1 MKNRQSIPAAQ
12 PELKNLLS
20 LLSLDKLLHIQKMN
34 ATIAQKNNIS
44 FITISVYPKL
54 VDRVRYFVVTFVTD
68 CNIGV
73 CNLNF
78 LMTVIRK

>member
-44 FITISVYPKL
+44 FITMSYTELGLHISI
-54 VDRVRYFVVTFVTD
+54 T
-68 CNIGV
+68 N
-73 CNLNF
+73 
-78 LMTVIRK
+78 